1 MLRPDPTQQRGQ
13 IEVRDNLRARIEE
26 AQTEGWLGEI
36 EGLRVSLAGVE
47 EKLAD
52 LQQMARR
59 GSVNLGMPNY
69 TDAAGRMSL

>member
-1 MLRPDPTQQRGQ
+1 
-13 IEVRDNLRARIEE
+13 
-26 AQTEGWLGEI
+26 
-36 EGLRVSLAGVE
+36 VSLAVVE